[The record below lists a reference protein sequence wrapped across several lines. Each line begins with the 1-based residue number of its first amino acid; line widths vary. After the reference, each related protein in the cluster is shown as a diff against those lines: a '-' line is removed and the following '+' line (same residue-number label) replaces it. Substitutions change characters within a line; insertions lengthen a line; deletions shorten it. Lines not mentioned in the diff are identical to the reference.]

1 MKALGMPMRLLKVL
15 FIVALVAL
23 QYRLWFGKNSLPDY
37 WHLQSDVQR
46 QAETNLRLEQRNQVL
61 KADIVDLRDG
71 QVALEERAR
80 NELGL
85 VKEHETFFRL
95 VPIKQSVN

>member
-1 MKALGMPMRLLKVL
+1 MRLLKLALLIVL
-15 FIVALVAL
+15 LAM

-37 WHLQSDVQR
+37 WRVQQDVARQVEANQRLQ
-46 QAETNLRLEQRNQVL
+46 QRNQVL
-61 KADIVDLRDG
+61 AADIADLRAG

-85 VKEHETFFRL
+85 IKQHETFFRI
-95 VPIKQSVN
+95 VPVKPQ

>member
-1 MKALGMPMRLLKVL
+1 MPMRLLKVL

-37 WHLQSDVQR
+37 WALQSDVQR
-46 QAETNLRLEQRNQVL
+46 QAETNQRLEQRNQVL
-61 KADIVDLRDG
+61 KADITDLRDG

-85 VKEHETFFRL
+85 IKKHETFFRL
-95 VPIKQSVN
+95 VPIKQSTND

>member
-1 MKALGMPMRLLKVL
+1 MRLLKVL

>member
-1 MKALGMPMRLLKVL
+1 MRLLKLALLVVL
-15 FIVALVAL
+15 LAL

-37 WHLQSDVQR
+37 WRVQQDVARQVEANQRLQ
-46 QAETNLRLEQRNQVL
+46 QRNQVL
-61 KADIVDLRDG
+61 AADIADLRGG

-85 VKEHETFFRL
+85 IKQHETFFRI
-95 VPIKQSVN
+95 VPVKPQ

>member
-1 MKALGMPMRLLKVL
+1 MRLLKL
-15 FIVALVAL
+15 IFIVALFAL

-37 WHLQSDVQR
+37 WYLQSDVVR
-46 QAETNLRLEQRNQVL
+46 QAETNTRLMQRNQVL
-61 KADIVDLRDG
+61 AADIADLREG

-85 VKEHETFFRL
+85 IKRHETFFRI
-95 VPIKQSVN
+95 VPVKQPTN

>member
-1 MKALGMPMRLLKVL
+1 MRLLKVL

-37 WHLQSDVQR
+37 WALQSDVQR
-46 QAETNLRLEQRNQVL
+46 QAETNQRLEQRNYVL
-61 KADIVDLRDG
+61 KADITDLRDG

-85 VKEHETFFRL
+85 IKERETFFRL
-95 VPIKQSVN
+95 VPVKQSTND

>member
-1 MKALGMPMRLLKVL
+1 MRLLKVV
-15 FIVALVAL
+15 FIVALIAL

-46 QAETNLRLEQRNQVL
+46 QAETNNRLAQRNQML
-61 KADIVDLRDG
+61 LADIADLRDG

-85 VKEHETFFRL
+85 IKQHETFFRI
-95 VPIKQSVN
+95 VPVKQPTH

>member
-1 MKALGMPMRLLKVL
+1 MRLLKLV
-15 FIVALVAL
+15 FIVALIAL
-23 QYRLWFGKNSLPDY
+23 QYRLWVGKNSLPDY

-46 QAETNLRLEQRNQVL
+46 QAETNTRLQQRNQVL
-61 KADIVDLRDG
+61 VADIADLRDG

-85 VKEHETFFRL
+85 IKRDETFFRL
-95 VPIKQSVN
+95 VQIKQQAN

>member
-1 MKALGMPMRLLKVL
+1 MRLLKLALLVVL
-15 FIVALVAL
+15 LAL

-37 WHLQSDVQR
+37 WRVQQDVARQVEANQRLQ
-46 QAETNLRLEQRNQVL
+46 QRNQVL
-61 KADIVDLRDG
+61 AADIADLRAG

-85 VKEHETFFRL
+85 IKQHETFFRI
-95 VPIKQSVN
+95 VPVKPQ

>member
-1 MKALGMPMRLLKVL
+1 MRLLKLALLVVL
-15 FIVALVAL
+15 LAL

-37 WHLQSDVQR
+37 WRVQQDVARQVEANQR
-46 QAETNLRLEQRNQVL
+46 LAQRNQVL
-61 KADIVDLRDG
+61 AADIADLRGG

-85 VKEHETFFRL
+85 IKQNETFFRI
-95 VPIKQSVN
+95 VPVKPQ